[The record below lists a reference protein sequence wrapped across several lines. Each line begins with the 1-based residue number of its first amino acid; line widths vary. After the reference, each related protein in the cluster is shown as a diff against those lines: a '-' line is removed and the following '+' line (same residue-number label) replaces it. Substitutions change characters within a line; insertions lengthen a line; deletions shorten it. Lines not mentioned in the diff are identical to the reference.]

1 MPDEVSEDV
10 LILQECQAVLMVVV
24 IRLVP
29 HPVVPIHTH
38 TLGYV
43 CEDDLYSP
51 LQLGTVNVPGPVAPV
66 VFAVGAVHRGAYPPL
81 LVPPAGGGGD
91 GDTV

>member
-1 MPDEVSEDV
+1 M
-10 LILQECQAVLMVVV
+10 
-24 IRLVP
+24 
-29 HPVVPIHTH
+29 
-38 TLGYV
+38 

-81 LVPPAGGGGD
+81 LVPPAGGGGGD